1 MPTPDQTPTQA
12 QVDQAIEWLVK
23 LRYDSPGPRT
33 EQQFQ
38 RWLASHPQHAQAWQR
53 VSSLGDELA
62 SLPAELSRQT
72 LAGTERRRMS
82 RRDHLKLLSVL
93 ALGGAA
99 GWAAREP
106 LGLSGWMA
114 DSRTATGERRELLG
128 SDGSLIRLN
137 TASAIDL
144 RYSADQRR
152 LTLLRGEISLDS
164 NVNDN
169 RPFSIDTPVGTLGT
183 QGGQLLLRENAQGLL
198 VAVRRGEV
206 TFVPRLQRRAFG
218 QAWRGAAGV
227 RPRRLPA
234 RHRAWRSLGLDRRRT
249 ERATDAPGR
258 VHRRAVALP
267 PRRVALRAGGGRAE
281 GFRHLPAGRH
291 RPGPAAGR
299 PQPAGANRLS
309 HTLLGEHR
317 RRLNN

>member
-1 MPTPDQTPTQA
+1 MPDQNPSQA

-23 LRYDSPGPRT
+23 LRYDSPVPHT

-72 LAGTERRRMS
+72 LAGSERRRMS
-82 RRDHLKLLSVL
+82 RRDHLKLLSLL
-93 ALGGAA
+93 ALGASV

-106 LGLSGWMA
+106 LSLPALMA

-144 RYSADQRR
+144 RYSDEQRQ
-152 LTLLRGEISLDS
+152 LTLLRGEVSLDG
-164 NVNDN
+164 NTNDN
-169 RPFSIDTPVGTLGT
+169 RPFTIDTRVGALST

-198 VAVRRGEV
+198 LAVRRGEV
-206 TFVPRLQRRAFG
+206 TLFPASAAAHRVKPGEVLQVFAQGDLQPATLHGDPWGWTDGVLSVQQMPLGEFTDELSRYRPGLLRCAPEVAGLKVSGTF
-218 QAWRGAAGV
+218 QLADTDQILLLVARSLPVRVDYRTRFWVSIGAA
-227 RPRRLPA
+227 
-234 RHRAWRSLGLDRRRT
+234 
-249 ERATDAPGR
+249 
-258 VHRRAVALP
+258 
-267 PRRVALRAGGGRAE
+267 
-281 GFRHLPAGRH
+281 
-291 RPGPAAGR
+291 
-299 PQPAGANRLS
+299 
-309 HTLLGEHR
+309 
-317 RRLNN
+317 

>member
-1 MPTPDQTPTQA
+1 MPTPDQIPTQA

-106 LGLSGWMA
+106 LGLSAWMA

-152 LTLLRGEISLDS
+152 LTSLRGEISLDS
-164 NVNDN
+164 NANDN
-169 RPFSIDTPVGTLGT
+169 RPFSIDTPVGALGT

-206 TFVPRLQRRAFG
+206 TLFP
-218 QAWRGAAGV
+218 
-227 RPRRLPA
+227 LPA
-234 RHRAWRSLGLDRRRT
+234 PHIQSSLARCCKCSPRANTNPPPCMATPGAGPTACSACSRCPSASSSTSYRATAPAYCAARRRW
-249 ERATDAPGR
+249 PG
-258 VHRRAVALP
+258 
-267 PRRVALRAGGGRAE
+267 
-281 GFRHLPAGRH
+281 
-291 RPGPAAGR
+291 
-299 PQPAGANRLS
+299 
-309 HTLLGEHR
+309 
-317 RRLNN
+317 

>member
-1 MPTPDQTPTQA
+1 MPDQNPSQA

-23 LRYDSPGPRT
+23 LRYDSPGPRA

-72 LAGTERRRMS
+72 LAGSERRRMS
-82 RRDHLKLLSVL
+82 RRDHLKLLSLL
-93 ALGGAA
+93 ALGASV

-106 LGLSGWMA
+106 LGLPALMA

-144 RYSADQRR
+144 RYSDEQRQ
-152 LTLLRGEISLDS
+152 LTLLRGEVSLDG
-164 NVNDN
+164 NTNDN
-169 RPFSIDTPVGTLGT
+169 RPFTIDTRVGALST

-198 VAVRRGEV
+198 LAVRRGEV
-206 TFVPRLQRRAFG
+206 TLFPASAAAHRVKPGEVLQVFAQGDFQPATLHGDPWGWTDGVLSVQQMPLGEFTDELSRYRPGLLRCAPEVAGLKVSGTF
-218 QAWRGAAGV
+218 QLADTDQILLLVARSLPVRVDYRTRFWVSIGAA
-227 RPRRLPA
+227 
-234 RHRAWRSLGLDRRRT
+234 
-249 ERATDAPGR
+249 
-258 VHRRAVALP
+258 
-267 PRRVALRAGGGRAE
+267 
-281 GFRHLPAGRH
+281 
-291 RPGPAAGR
+291 
-299 PQPAGANRLS
+299 
-309 HTLLGEHR
+309 
-317 RRLNN
+317 